1 MRKIFDIPLL
11 YDNLAGL
18 AELYDVVVA
27 DRNLGRK
34 IPPEFTEE
42 DFQRLKY
49 VQNYF
54 LILIY
59 TDHLAKVVATPII
72 KAVVDNMEKLIEGKL
87 GQRKL
92 TVYSGHDTDVAP
104 MLSFLNLSSAECVQK
119 KYRN

>member
-18 AELYDVVVA
+18 VELYDVVVA

-72 KAVVDNMEKLIEGKL
+72 TAVVDNMEKLIEGKL

-92 TVYSGHDTDVAP
+92 TVYSGHDSDVAP

>member
-18 AELYDVVVA
+18 VELYDVVVA

-59 TDHLAKVVATPII
+59 TDHLAKVVSTPII

>member
-1 MRKIFDIPLL
+1 MRKIFDIPLI

-18 AELYDVVVA
+18 VELYDVVVA

-34 IPPEFTEE
+34 IPPEFTED

-59 TDHLAKVVATPII
+59 ADHLAKVVATPIA
-72 KAVVDNMEKLIEGKL
+72 KAVVDNM
-87 GQRKL
+87 
-92 TVYSGHDTDVAP
+92 
-104 MLSFLNLSSAECVQK
+104 
-119 KYRN
+119 